1 MRACVRAGMG
11 LCDRRRRRAAVC
23 ALPRVHR
30 AERRPQRCLRLA
42 AHSCRRRRPI
52 RIGRRQAG
60 SHSVAAAECSALPE
74 RRAVQWPA
82 HGGCE
87 ALRIGYTRQREAQ
100 RPLSYWQS
108 TVRSSRAGALLCFA
122 LLAPINEGTTSL
134 RTALSRVTER
144 SWKRTLLGFALR
156 SDGEAAAQA
165 RRDVRPVGRQ
175 RRVDQ
180 EAVRCRSRAQR
191 THGAY
196 LLID

>member
-1 MRACVRAGMG
+1 MRACVQGWASVIG
-11 LCDRRRRRAAVC
+11 DAVELQFVLFLEC
-23 ALPRVHR
+23 TEQSGGRFAF
-30 AERRPQRCLRLA
+30 LRLA

-108 TVRSSRAGALLCFA
+108 TVRSSRAGALLCLRRSMRGPHRCA
-122 LLAPINEGTTSL
+122 LHCH
-134 RTALSRVTER
+134 V
-144 SWKRTLLGFALR
+144 
-156 SDGEAAAQA
+156 
-165 RRDVRPVGRQ
+165 
-175 RRVDQ
+175 
-180 EAVRCRSRAQR
+180 
-191 THGAY
+191 
-196 LLID
+196 